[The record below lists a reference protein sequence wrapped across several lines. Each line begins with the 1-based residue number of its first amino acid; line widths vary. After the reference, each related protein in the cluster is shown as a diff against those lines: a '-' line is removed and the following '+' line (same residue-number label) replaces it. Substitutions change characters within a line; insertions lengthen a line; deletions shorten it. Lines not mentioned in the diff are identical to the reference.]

1 MFCQWLLSEEYY
13 GANVLCHNF
22 KGYDCYW
29 ILQYLCKH
37 SILPEVITTGSTYL
51 SIYVPQCKIRFL
63 DSINFLPMALG
74 DLPDSFDLKEL
85 HKGYFPRLLVFNC
98 KENQS
103 AMLSQLPDKQ
113 YYQPNG
119 MKPDKWQCFL
129 KWYEEHKN
137 DPFHFQEELLRYCRS
152 DVDILRQSCLK
163 FRQMFIDISTKNGSG
178 IDPFEH
184 CITIAS
190 ACNLVFRTN
199 YLDPESLGI
208 IPSHGY
214 RPQQNQSNKAVKWL
228 KYMCTRENIQ
238 IQHALNASEMQ
249 IGPFTV
255 DDYQENASGDKIV
268 YEFHGC
274 FWHGCPK

>member
-1 MFCQWLLSEEYY
+1 
-13 GANVLCHNF
+13 
-22 KGYDCYW
+22 
-29 ILQYLCKH
+29 
-37 SILPEVITTGSTYL
+37 
-51 SIYVPQCKIRFL
+51 
-63 DSINFLPMALG
+63 
-74 DLPDSFDLKEL
+74 
-85 HKGYFPRLLVFNC
+85 
-98 KENQS
+98 
-103 AMLSQLPDKQ
+103 
-113 YYQPNG
+113 
-119 MKPDKWQCFL
+119 
-129 KWYEEHKN
+129 
-137 DPFHFQEELLRYCRS
+137 
-152 DVDILRQSCLK
+152 
-163 FRQMFIDISTKNGSG
+163 MFIDITTKNGSG

-238 IQHALNASEMQ
+238 IQHALNAGEMQ

-255 DDYQENASGDKIV
+255 DGYQENASGDKIV

>member
-1 MFCQWLLSEEYY
+1 MKN
-13 GANVLCHNF
+13 ANAGIAE
-22 KGYDCYW
+22 K
-29 ILQYLCKH
+29 
-37 SILPEVITTGSTYL
+37 
-51 SIYVPQCKIRFL
+51 
-63 DSINFLPMALG
+63 
-74 DLPDSFDLKEL
+74 
-85 HKGYFPRLLVFNC
+85 
-98 KENQS
+98 
-103 AMLSQLPDKQ
+103 
-113 YYQPNG
+113 
-119 MKPDKWQCFL
+119 L

-152 DVDILRQSCLK
+152 DVDILRQYCLK

-208 IPSHGY
+208 ITSHGY

-238 IQHALNASEMQ
+238 IQHALNAGEMQ

-255 DDYQENASGDKIV
+255 DGYQENASGDKIV

-274 FWHGCPK
+274 FWHGCPKCFARNTTNPVTDCSMADLYQRTIDKGRYLEENGYKYICMWECEFDRQCIKKVDNKLHRISRNCLAFRTTRCSLRGTYRGVYIV